1 VSLCASMARD
11 PGVLRDY
18 IDSLG
23 WQVEIAL
30 RKAAA

>member
-1 VSLCASMARD
+1 MARD
-11 PGVLRDY
+11 PLVCGVLHDF